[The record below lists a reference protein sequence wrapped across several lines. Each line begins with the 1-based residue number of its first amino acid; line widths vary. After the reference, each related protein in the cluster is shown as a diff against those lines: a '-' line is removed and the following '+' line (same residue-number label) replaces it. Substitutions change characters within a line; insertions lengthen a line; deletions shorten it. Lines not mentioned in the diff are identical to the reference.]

1 MNIKII
7 ILALCIQPHKF
18 IKVLTTPKFAKGK
31 APSASFATLQN
42 PSSPVLT
49 KVSSCLWTSLYFED
63 FAATWSSDNRY
74 FGTLFQPDVKY
85 FYVGHLS
92 IRLIFP
98 EHFPFTPEKWMFFCF
113 SFDNTIKMLKVY
125 VDSEKIIEKIINKGL
140 ENFELNNDFLK
151 HERFARAKEFA
162 GQISD
167 LNVWSK
173 ILNEQ
178 EVKELNSFAP
188 DIVNWNKAEFDLGP
202 NITISPM
209 P

>member
-1 MNIKII
+1 
-7 ILALCIQPHKF
+7 
-18 IKVLTTPKFAKGK
+18 
-31 APSASFATLQN
+31 
-42 PSSPVLT
+42 
-49 KVSSCLWTSLYFED
+49 
-63 FAATWSSDNRY
+63 
-74 FGTLFQPDVKY
+74 
-85 FYVGHLS
+85 
-92 IRLIFP
+92 
-98 EHFPFTPEKWMFFCF
+98 
-113 SFDNTIKMLKVY
+113 MLKVY

-178 EVKELNSFAP
+178 EVKELYSCQEISFAP